1 MPAISR
7 WVAAAAKNMSKLID
21 KEEADGGYQRWKPP
35 QVADLS
41 TAGADV
47 SASSLL
53 TAEQLENIQAQAYK
67 EAWDEGFNKGRQ
79 EGLAAGQAEITRRVA
94 LLDRLVQ
101 ALNQP
106 FEEMDAAVEQA
117 LVDLAVT
124 LAQALVRRELR
135 SDPGQVVAVVRE
147 ALAALPVA
155 SRHVRVCLHPDDVAV
170 VTEALV
176 ARDAGSDARR
186 DWHLQEDPT
195 LMRGD
200 CRILSENSQIDAT
213 MEKRLAAV
221 VAQLSGGE
229 REQDAA
235 AVDISADGDAVAT
248 DATSP

>member
-1 MPAISR
+1 MG
-7 WVAAAAKNMSKLID
+7 SKLID
-21 KEEADGGYQRWKPP
+21 KAKADEGYQRWELP
-35 QVADLS
+35 QVAELP
-41 TAGADV
+41 AADIEAV
-47 SASSLL
+47 SPSSLL

-67 EAWDEGFNKGRQ
+67 EAWDEGFIKGR
-79 EGLAAGQAEITRRVA
+79 EKGLAAGQAEIVQRAA
-94 LLDRLVQ
+94 LLDGLAQ
-101 ALNQP
+101 ALSQP
-106 FEEMDAAVEQA
+106 FEALDAAVEQA

-155 SRHVRVCLHPDDVAV
+155 SRHVHVCLHPDDVAV
-170 VTEALV
+170 VSEALV
-176 ARDAGSDARR
+176 ARDAGSDAGR
-186 DWHLQEDPT
+186 DWHLREDPT

-213 MEKRLAAV
+213 MEKRLATV

-235 AVDISADGDAVAT
+235 ADTSADDAST
-248 DATSP
+248 DAAAP

>member
-1 MPAISR
+1 MG
-7 WVAAAAKNMSKLID
+7 SKLID
-21 KEEADGGYQRWKPP
+21 KAKADEGYQRWELP
-35 QVADLS
+35 QVAELPATDIEE
-41 TAGADV
+41 V
-47 SASSLL
+47 SPSSLL

-67 EAWDEGFNKGRQ
+67 EAWDEGFIKGR
-79 EGLAAGQAEITRRVA
+79 EKGLAAGRAEIVQRAA
-94 LLDRLVQ
+94 LLDGLAQ
-101 ALNQP
+101 ALGQP
-106 FEEMDAAVEQA
+106 FEALDAAVEQA

-170 VTEALV
+170 VGEALV
-176 ARDAGSDARR
+176 ARDAGGDARR

-229 REQDAA
+229 REQDV
-235 AVDISADGDAVAT
+235 AVDTSADGATT
-248 DATSP
+248 DATAL